1 MRELDRAK
9 LHGRTQDLV
18 LNFFT
23 AFEDK
28 NGTREDRSGKIA
40 VNYLKGWFV
49 IDLASCLP
57 IQYFILLENEISKS
71 EVAAADAENVD
82 NRIFKV
88 RLNDCS
94 YFIMSFFSRASR
106 SILESFMN
114 RSTLIAMGG
123 TVISTE
129 NDTH

>member
-1 MRELDRAK
+1 
-9 LHGRTQDLV
+9 
-18 LNFFT
+18 
-23 AFEDK
+23 
-28 NGTREDRSGKIA
+28 
-40 VNYLKGWFV
+40 
-49 IDLASCLP
+49 
-57 IQYFILLENEISKS
+57 
-71 EVAAADAENVD
+71 VAAADAENVD